1 MRLRKFFYSLI
12 SGDMSDVA
20 IKFGQDSRKPAD
32 TVEMGIVT
40 CDTCAARF
48 TINQDAQYQSME
60 AAERQATWL
69 ERRLTHDHEAGLDH
83 DDAID
88 LPGFSRG

>member
-1 MRLRKFFYSLI
+1 
-12 SGDMSDVA
+12 MSDVA

-32 TVEMGIVT
+32 TIEMGIVT
-40 CDTCAARF
+40 CDTCSARF
-48 TINQDAQYQSME
+48 TINQDLHHQSMD
-60 AAERQATWL
+60 AAEQQATWL
-69 ERRLTHDHEAGLDH
+69 ERRLTHDHDAGVEH